1 MPVAAPIAGGL
12 AAGAAGALLGGSGSK
27 QKSTT
32 VSNDPWSGVQPYLR
46 DLFARA
52 QGQLNSGSLAPGN
65 SLLSQAA
72 SSYAN
77 AANSPL
83 ISQAQNQLG
92 QTIGGQYLSPTSNPY
107 LSGAVQQA
115 LDQVKQN
122 VNSQFRGDNFGS
134 SANQEFLAKTLANT
148 ALPIYAQN
156 YSNERQN
163 QLNAITAAP
172 GLTGAS
178 GDLLSRAGQAQQTQ
192 LDRPF
197 QELQRYQSLI
207 SGQPGGST
215 TSPYFVNPAA
225 QAAGGALG
233 GLQLYKA
240 FGGPGL
246 MSGLFGS
253 GGGSFGG
260 ADVGGYAPGS
270 PY

>member
-1 MPVAAPIAGGL
+1 MPVAGPIAGGL
-12 AAGAAGALLGGSGSK
+12 AAGAAGALLGGKGSK
-27 QKSTT
+27 QSSTT

-46 DLFARA
+46 DLFSRA
-52 QGQLNSGSLAPGN
+52 QGQLNAGTLAPAN
-65 SLLSQAA
+65 PFLSQAA
-72 SSYAN
+72 TSYAG
-77 AANSPL
+77 AADSPL

-92 QTIGGQYLSPTSNPY
+92 QTLGGQYLSPTSNPY

-134 SANQEFLAKTLANT
+134 SANQEFLAKSLANT

-156 YSNERQN
+156 YQNERQN

-172 GLTGAS
+172 GLTGVS
-178 GDLLSRAGQAQQTQ
+178 GDLLARAGQAQQSQ
-192 LDRPF
+192 LDQPF
-197 QELQRYQSLI
+197 TALERYKGLI

-215 TSPYFVNPAA
+215 TQPYFTNPYA

-233 GLQLYKA
+233 GLQLFKA

-246 MSGLFGS
+246 F
-253 GGGSFGG
+253 GGGGAGGLFGG
-260 ADVGGYAPGS
+260 ADIGGVAPGA